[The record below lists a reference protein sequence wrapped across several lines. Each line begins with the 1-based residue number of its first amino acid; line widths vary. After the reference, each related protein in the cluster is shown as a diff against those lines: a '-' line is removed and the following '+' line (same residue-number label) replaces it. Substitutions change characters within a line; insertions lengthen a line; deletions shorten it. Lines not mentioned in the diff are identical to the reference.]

1 MTAVEKYYF
10 DQAGGSPYFIGRSQ
24 RGHGIGSLF
33 AGLFRTAV
41 PLITPLLKRGLKAGG
56 KAIGRAVLKRVVRKI
71 GESDPRPVKRARKRI
86 IISGNKKRKKR
97 VTIRKPPYSII

>member
-1 MTAVEKYYF
+1 MMNAVEKYYL
-10 DQAGGSPYFIGRSQ
+10 DQAGGSPYFIGRPQ

-56 KAIGRAVLKRVVRKI
+56 KAIGRAVLKKVARKI
-71 GESDPRPVKRARKRI
+71 GEPSPRPVKRARKRI
-86 IISGNKKRKKR
+86 VSDKKKR
-97 VTIRKPPYSII
+97 VRVRKPAHTII